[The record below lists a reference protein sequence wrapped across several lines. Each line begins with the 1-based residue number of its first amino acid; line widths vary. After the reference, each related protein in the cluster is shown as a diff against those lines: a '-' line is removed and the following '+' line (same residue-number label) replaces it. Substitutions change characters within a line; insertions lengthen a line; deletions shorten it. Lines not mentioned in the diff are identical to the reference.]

1 LLKAIYFAPPARG
14 RRWPP
19 PRAPLSGVAFAVP
32 KRKYTVEEHLDF
44 VRWFRD
50 YEGLKNRES
59 KHYLKELRR
68 ERGLTQK
75 QLAER
80 AGVSQQYVSRIESNC
95 VNVGP
100 KTVGRLAS
108 ALEMDPLEL
117 TLLEVL
123 YRDTLLL
130 EEYDNLKGVW
140 VEVEDLDVGRWTLRE
155 ALSRGGRSFYPTWN
169 EYDEQMWGDSGVRSQ
184 EEADRANAAMRRLRE
199 RYGVPQDPYE
209 DDW

>member
-1 LLKAIYFAPPARG
+1 M
-14 RRWPP
+14 
-19 PRAPLSGVAFAVP
+19 P
-32 KRKYTVEEHLDF
+32 KRKPTVEDHLDF
-44 VRWFRD
+44 IRWLREH
-50 YEGLKNRES
+50 EGLKNREG

-80 AGVSQQYVSRIESNC
+80 AGVSQQYVSRIESNW

-100 KTVGRLAS
+100 KTVRCLAS

-117 TLLEVL
+117 TLIEVL
-123 YRDTLLL
+123 YRDTLTY
-130 EEYDNLKGVW
+130 EEYDYFRDAYYEFEELGV
-140 VEVEDLDVGRWTLRE
+140 GQWTLRE
-155 ALSRGGRSFYPTWN
+155 ALSLGGRSFYPTWN
-169 EYDEQMWGDSGVRSQ
+169 EYDEEVWQGPGVQSQ

-199 RYGVPQDPYE
+199 RYGADRQLDE